1 MLRQS
6 FTVLLLAL
14 MAGLSMTS
22 CEKDDDIGGT
32 AVEKLS
38 GEWWVQLSVDNAL
51 VVPDFFELRTYNT
64 ADNAGNKM
72 WLDDHEDLWPYK
84 FKVDVDATA
93 QTFSA
98 TDAQSE
104 YTNIKV
110 TVKNGKVLT
119 GVSKGPVSQAVTD
132 SIYFEAEFS
141 DDPGTTYQLHGYRR
155 TRFSEDDH

>member
-1 MLRQS
+1 MIRRSVSIL
-6 FTVLLLAL
+6 FMVLTAGFLL
-14 MAGLSMTS
+14 TS
-22 CEKDDDIGGT
+22 CEKDDEIGGT

-51 VVPDFFELRTYNT
+51 VVPNYFELRTYNT
-64 ADNAGNKM
+64 ADNVGDKM
-72 WLDDHEDLWPYK
+72 WLDDNEDLWPYK
-84 FKVDVDATA
+84 FKVDVDAAA
-93 QTFSA
+93 QTFSV
-98 TDAQSE
+98 TNSQSE

-119 GVSKGPVSQAVTD
+119 GASKGPVSQAVTD